1 MKRLTLGVMLLALG
15 LVLTACSAVI
25 DSEGAKIGNPADF
38 AQATH
43 IAQMSDAAAISTRTA
58 VDIITTRQVESIH
71 ASATEQAARVNAA
84 ATASA
89 IDHQALQARADK
101 VKAGA
106 AVVVAQAETEQRAQG
121 AALAGK
127 STLYFFGYVGV
138 GVGTLVLFVGVA
150 FGIVAL
156 VNKRATSVYPN
167 AQGQFPI
174 ITKRGPGWVAFHD
187 PNRGLGPGAV
197 IRTPGLIERAAYG
210 WALAHGK
217 ALALEPG
224 AMYPQTAGEGAM
236 VQIGVGAQ
244 LVQHEVAKQSG
255 RPKVLFGVGSGAQT
269 SATASREKHD
279 TPRLPMITVVNDPA
293 QIKAFEQRLLGE
305 GGEE

>member
-1 MKRLTLGVMLLALG
+1 MKRLTLAVLLVIVVVL
-15 LVLTACSAVI
+15 LTACGVVI

-89 IDHQALQARADK
+89 IDHQAAQARADE

-106 AVVVAQAETEQRAQG
+106 AVVKAQAETEQRAQG

-156 VNKRATSVYPN
+156 VNKRATVVYPD
-167 AQGQFPI
+167 ARGQFPI
-174 ITKRGPGWVAFHD
+174 ITKRGAGWVAFHD
-187 PNRGLGPGAV
+187 PNRALGPGAV

-210 WALAHGK
+210 WALARGN
-217 ALALEPG
+217 APMLEPG
-224 AMYPQTAGEGAM
+224 AEYPQTAGEGAM
-236 VQIGVGAQ
+236 LQIGVGAQ
-244 LVQHEVAKQSG
+244 AVQNEVAKQAG
-255 RPKVLFGVGSGAQT
+255 RPKVLFGILPIGVQP
-269 SATASREKHD
+269 TAAASEKKS
-279 TPRLPMITVVNDPA
+279 TRLPPITIVNDPA
-293 QIKAFEQRLLGE
+293 QIAAFEQRLLGD
-305 GGEE
+305 GGEG